1 MKFLKRLLPKSFK
14 QFLWFVFKSPQ
25 RNWIGFSSV
34 ISDLRAWISTRNTP
48 SQLQAIGVCIGIKN
62 RSYNLLNYVIPSLN
76 ACRHSELIELSIYDC
91 GSDDVQNL
99 EEEIRKVWK
108 GKLVYT
114 QVQQKFARSISFNA
128 AVQQSTASLIL
139 VCDADMS
146 LPTDVVEKLN
156 RYTGKYAAWFPHVW
170 YTNADGTGRYYTES
184 TGMMGSYKQQFLD
197 IGGYDES
204 ITEWGKEDWL
214 LFFEYYKKGIGCIRS
229 NEATFIHHYHE
240 SLKPEGFKPL
250 F

>member
-1 MKFLKRLLPKSFK
+1 MNFVKRLLPNPFK
-14 QFLWFVFKSPQ
+14 QFLWFVFKAPQ
-25 RNWIGFSSV
+25 RKWIGYSSV
-34 ISDLRAWISTRNTP
+34 ISDLKAWVSTRITP
-48 SQLQAIGVCIGIKN
+48 NELKGISVCIGLKN
-62 RSYNLLNYVIPSLN
+62 RSHNLLNHVIPSLN
-76 ACRHSELIELSIYDC
+76 ACANKELIELSIYDC
-91 GSDDVQNL
+91 GSEDVQYL

-114 QVQQKFARSISFNA
+114 RVQQKFARSISFNA
-128 AVQQSTASLIL
+128 AVKQSTASLIL
-139 VCDADMS
+139 ICDADMS
-146 LPTDVVEKLN
+146 LPPEVVEKLN
-156 RYTGKYAAWFPHVW
+156 RYAGKYAAWFPHVW

-184 TGMMGSYKQQFLD
+184 TGMMGSYKQQFLN

-229 NEATFIHHYHE
+229 NEPEFIHHYHE
-240 SLKPEGFKPL
+240 SLKPEGFIPL